1 MSGYSAT
8 TLGQMVQKVRG
19 GGQRSVLAVQ
29 QEFGRLFVKQNGKN
43 SEYLDIQFKSY
54 VVVRA
59 SDLR

>member
-1 MSGYSAT
+1 
-8 TLGQMVQKVRG
+8 MVQKVRG

-54 VVVRA
+54 VVVHD